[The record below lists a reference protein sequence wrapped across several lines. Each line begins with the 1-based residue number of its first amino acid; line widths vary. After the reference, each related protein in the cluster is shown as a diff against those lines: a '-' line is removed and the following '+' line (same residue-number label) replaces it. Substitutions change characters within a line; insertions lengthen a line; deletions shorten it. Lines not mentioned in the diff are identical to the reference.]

1 MKKSIVTAM
10 ILGSAPLAIVV
21 SAYAADAAANW
32 GEHCVKC
39 HGDDG
44 KGQTKMGKK
53 LSIRD
58 LSDAKVQA
66 KFTDADAFKAMKE
79 GVKDDK
85 GKQSMKP
92 IEGLSEADMKALVAH
107 VRSLKK

>member
-1 MKKSIVTAM
+1 MKKSLLLLVLI
-10 ILGSAPLAIVV
+10 GGAPLAVLT
-21 SAYAADAAANW
+21 AFAADAKTNW
-32 GEHCVKC
+32 GEHCAKC

-66 KFTDADAFKAMKE
+66 KFTDEEALKAMKV
-79 GVKDDK
+79 GVKDAA
-85 GKQSMKP
+85 GKVTMKP
-92 IEGLSEADMKALVAH
+92 IEGLSDAEMAALVPY
-107 VRSLKK
+107 VRAMKK

>member
-1 MKKSIVTAM
+1 MNTSRTFIALIIALAAATA
-10 ILGSAPLAIVV
+10 AAT
-21 SAYAADAAANW
+21 YAADAAANY
-32 GEHCVKC
+32 GEHCAKC

-66 KFTDADAFKAMKE
+66 KFTDEDAFKAMKS
-79 GVKDDK
+79 GLKDDK
-85 GKQSMKP
+85 GKVTMKP
-92 IEGLSEADMKALVAH
+92 MEGMSDSDMKALIPF
-107 VRSLKK
+107 VRALKK